1 MQKTALSGWTE
12 EKERDEWGGEGKG
25 RSLTEVYSAPVHY
38 RPQSLIQRLHSP
50 ILQTDKQTQS
60 FTWLKPSIPSSF

>member
-25 RSLTEVYSAPVHY
+25 RGGALLKSTV
-38 RPQSLIQRLHSP
+38 PQSI
-50 ILQTDKQTQS
+50 TDHRA
-60 FTWLKPSIPSSF
+60 